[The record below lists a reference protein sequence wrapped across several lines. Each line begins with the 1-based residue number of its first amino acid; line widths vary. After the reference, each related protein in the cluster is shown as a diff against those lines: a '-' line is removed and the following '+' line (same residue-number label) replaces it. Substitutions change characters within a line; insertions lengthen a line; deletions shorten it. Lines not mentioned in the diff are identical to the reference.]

1 MCPKKSTGNILVII
15 NSHNSFSSFDI
26 VERVAGIFFSICL
39 LITGSGCMVKTSLS
53 SFNRLNEQNSVQSP
67 LPSSEYILGVGDVLE
82 ISFFRRPTPVQEEYR
97 INVNDKIKIDFPY
110 YPELDVQ
117 VVVPP
122 DGKIALKKIG
132 EIKIVD
138 LTTEELTGKLQEAY
152 SHFLTQPELVVTSA
166 QFYSPVQ
173 EFFNLLNQFGQ
184 GQSKEVIVRSD
195 GKISLPVI
203 NEINAEGLTPLELSN
218 NIQSMYSQ
226 LIPGLVVSVGVK
238 KEESKKILVLGEVNR
253 SGVYTLTSLSSPL
266 EAISLAGGYNNF
278 AYLKEILVIRRIEDN
293 KSVSILVNVE
303 EMLSKQNSSVRF
315 HLQPYDI
322 VFVPKKPVV
331 KISVALKQIYDLIPP
346 FVGLGFS
353 YNLNPGQEGSN

>member
-1 MCPKKSTGNILVII
+1 M
-15 NSHNSFSSFDI
+15 SS
-26 VERVAGIFFSICL
+26 
-39 LITGSGCMVKTSLS
+39 SLS
-53 SFNRLNEQNSVQSP
+53 QLNVQNHLQS
-67 LPSSEYILGVGDVLE
+67 SSEYILGIGDVLE
-82 ISFFRRPTPVQEEYR
+82 ITFFRKPSPIQEEYR
-97 INVNDKIKIDFPY
+97 IHVNDKIRIDFPY
-110 YPELDVQ
+110 YSELNVE
-117 VVVPP
+117 VIVPP
-122 DGKIALKKIG
+122 DGKIALKKVG
-132 EIKIVD
+132 KIKIVD

-152 SHFLTQPELVVTSA
+152 SHFLTQPELVVTLA

-173 EFFNLLNQFGQ
+173 EFFNLLNQGQ
-184 GQSKEVIVRSD
+184 GQTKEVVVRSD

-203 NEINAEGLTPLELSN
+203 GELQAAKLTPLELSN
-218 NIQSMYSQ
+218 HIQSMYSQ
-226 LIPGLVVSVGVK
+226 QIPSLVISLGVK
-238 KEESKKILVLGEVNR
+238 KEESKKILVLGEVSR
-253 SGVYTLTSLSSPL
+253 SGVYALTSLSTPL

-353 YNLNPGQEGSN
+353 YNLNPGREGSN

>member
-1 MCPKKSTGNILVII
+1 MIKYPNYLNLFCMLVKKLGI
-15 NSHNSFSSFDI
+15 SFSI
-26 VERVAGIFFSICL
+26 L
-39 LITGSGCMVKTSLS
+39 LFVIGSGCTAGMSRSLS
-53 SFNRLNEQNSVQSP
+53 QLNVQNQLQLP
-67 LPSSEYILGVGDVLE
+67 PSSSKKYILGVSDVLE

-97 INVNDKIKIDFPY
+97 INVNDKIKIDFPF
-110 YPELDVQ
+110 YPELTAEVI
-117 VVVPP
+117 VPP
-122 DGKIALKKIG
+122 DGKITLKKVG
-132 EIKIVD
+132 EVEVVN
-138 LTTEELTGKLQEAY
+138 LTVPELTKKLKEVY
-152 SHFLTQPELVVTSA
+152 SDILTQSDIVVTLA
-166 QFYSPVQ
+166 HFYSPVQ
-173 EFFNLLNQFGQ
+173 EFFNLLNQWGQ

-203 NEINAEGLTPLELSN
+203 NEINAEGLTPLELSS

-238 KEESKKILVLGEVNR
+238 KEESKKILVLGEVSR
-253 SGVYTLTSLSSPL
+253 SGVYTLTSLSTPL

-322 VFVPKKPVV
+322 VFVPKKPIV

-353 YNLNPGQEGSN
+353 YNLNPEREVSN